1 MPPIP
6 IYEQS
11 IQTQDQRVLDRRSE
25 IRWWEKPLEVVK
37 TYPRASQDTGF
48 RIVPPEGQLNTVHG
62 NVAENKGQH
71 HTRHTEQPERQIS
84 LESSDRTAFL
94 FHFGLIWFAFMC
106 FSSFMDLCCFCNCP
120 PAPYSVKWTLWT
132 FLFCILFSKYIVLY
146 NVTNPVYIF
155 CGLLGL
161 LLFLF

>member
-37 TYPRASQDTGF
+37 TYPRASKDTGF

-94 FHFGLIWFAFMC
+94 FSLWFDLLSCVSPPLWICVAFVTALRHRTPLSEHYEHSC
-106 FSSFMDLCCFCNCP
+106 FVFSLANI
-120 PAPYSVKWTLWT
+120 
-132 FLFCILFSKYIVLY
+132 LFCIMLPIQFTFFVDY
-146 NVTNPVYIF
+146 
-155 CGLLGL
+155 
-161 LLFLF
+161 